1 MTPIAVLIGPPAS
14 GKTRLG
20 KRVAARLG
28 VEFVDTDKRVVAQ
41 HGSIPEIFASVGEG
55 QFRVW
60 EREAVVDALATSGIV
75 ALGGGAVVNED
86 TQRDLEELRVIL
98 ITATPAAIAPR
109 LVSGTRPLLTGGIKA
124 WVALVAT
131 RQPIYDRLAQFTVDT
146 STGSMDGIADD
157 LATRLEKLR

>member
-1 MTPIAVLIGPPAS
+1 MTPVAVLIGPPAS

-20 KRVAARLG
+20 KRLAARLG
-28 VEFVDTDKRVVAQ
+28 VEFVDTDKQVVAQ
-41 HGSIPEIFASVGEG
+41 HGPIPEIFASVGEG

-86 TQRDLEELRVIL
+86 TQRDLEELRVVL

-109 LVSGTRPLLTGGIKA
+109 LVSNKRPLLAGGVEA
-124 WVALVAT
+124 WVALVAA
-131 RQPIYDRLAQFTVDT
+131 RQPIYDRLAQITVDT
-146 STGSMDGIADD
+146 SRGSMDEIADD
-157 LATRLEKLR
+157 LATRLEILR

>member
-1 MTPIAVLIGPPAS
+1 VTPVAVLIGPPAS

-20 KRVAARLG
+20 KRLAARLG
-28 VEFVDTDKRVVAQ
+28 VEFVDTDKQVVAQ
-41 HGSIPEIFASVGEG
+41 HGPIPEIFASVGEG

-86 TQRDLEELRVIL
+86 TQRDLEELRVVL

-109 LVSGTRPLLTGGIKA
+109 LVSNKRPLLAGGVEA
-124 WVALVAT
+124 WVALVAA
-131 RQPIYDRLAQFTVDT
+131 RQPIYDRLAQITVDT
-146 STGSMDGIADD
+146 SRGSMDEIADD
-157 LATRLEKLR
+157 LATRLEILR

>member
-14 GKTRLG
+14 GKSRLG

-28 VEFVDTDKRVVAQ
+28 VEFVDTDKSVVSM
-41 HGSIPEIFASVGEG
+41 HGPIPEIFASVGET

-60 EREAVVDALATSGIV
+60 EREAVIDALATSGIV

-109 LVSGTRPLLTGGIKA
+109 LVSGTRPLLAGGIDA
-124 WVALVAT
+124 WISLVAA
-131 RQPIYDRLAQFTVDT
+131 RQHIYDRLAEFTVDT
-146 STGSMDGIADD
+146 SRGSMDSIAAD

>member
-1 MTPIAVLIGPPAS
+1 MTPVAVLIGPPAS

-20 KRVAARLG
+20 KRLAARLG
-28 VEFVDTDKRVVAQ
+28 VEFVDTDKQVVAQ

-86 TQRDLEELRVIL
+86 TQRDLEELRVVL

-109 LVSGTRPLLTGGIKA
+109 LVSNKRPLLAGGVEA
-124 WVALVAT
+124 WVALVAA
-131 RQPIYDRLAQFTVDT
+131 RQPIYDRLAQITVDT
-146 STGSMDGIADD
+146 SRGSMDEIADD
-157 LATRLEKLR
+157 LATRLEILR

>member
-28 VEFVDTDKRVVAQ
+28 VEFIDTDKSVVSM
-41 HGSIPEIFASVGEG
+41 HGPIPEIFASVGEG

-60 EREAVVDALATSGIV
+60 EREAVINALATSGIV

-98 ITATPAAIAPR
+98 ITATPAA
-109 LVSGTRPLLTGGIKA
+109 
-124 WVALVAT
+124 
-131 RQPIYDRLAQFTVDT
+131 
-146 STGSMDGIADD
+146 
-157 LATRLEKLR
+157 